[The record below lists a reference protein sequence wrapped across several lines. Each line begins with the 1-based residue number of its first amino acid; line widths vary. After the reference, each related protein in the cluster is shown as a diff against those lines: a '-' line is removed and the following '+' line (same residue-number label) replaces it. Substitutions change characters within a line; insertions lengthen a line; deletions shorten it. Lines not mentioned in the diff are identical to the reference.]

1 MINKGLSYIGIG
13 FLYLVS
19 LLPFWFLY
27 LIADVL
33 FVVIYSV
40 TGYRRKVVQQ
50 NLRNAF
56 PEKSD
61 EERSKIERDFFRYFA
76 DLIVEII
83 KGITLSER
91 QIVKRIKVLNVEL
104 INSYFEQ
111 GRSVI
116 GAVGHYGNWEMS
128 ALGLGIITD
137 RPRLIVYKPLSNK
150 IFERFFIHVRSRF
163 GATLVA
169 MKNTLR
175 KMSDIRR
182 QISITVLVAD
192 QTPVQHEAQYFT
204 TFLNQPTAVFLGI
217 EKLAKMMDAVVV
229 FCDIKRVKRGYYTC
243 TFVPLAENPKQTAEY
258 EVTELHVKYLENM
271 IRQQPQYW
279 LWTHRR
285 WKFKPEDKH

>member
-33 FVVIYSV
+33 FVVIYYI

-61 EERSKIERDFFRYFA
+61 EERCKIERDFFRYFA

-91 QIVKRIKVLNVEL
+91 QINKRIKILNVNL

-111 GRSVI
+111 GRNVI

-128 ALGLGIITD
+128 ALSLGVITD
-137 RPRLIVYKPLSNK
+137 KPRLIVYKPLSNK
-150 IFERFFIHVRSRF
+150 VFERFFIHVRSRF

-175 KMSDIRR
+175 KLSEVRR

-192 QTPVQHEAQYFT
+192 QTPVRHEAQYYT
-204 TFLNQPTAVFLGI
+204 TFLNQPTAVFLGV

-243 TFVPLAENPKQTAEY
+243 TFVPLAEQPKQTAEY

>member
-33 FVVIYSV
+33 FIVIYYI

-56 PEKSD
+56 PDKS
-61 EERSKIERDFFRYFA
+61 EQERNEIERDFFRYFA
-76 DLIVEII
+76 DLIVEIV

-91 QIVKRIKVLNVEL
+91 QLIKRIKILNVEL
-104 INSYFEQ
+104 INGYFEQ

-128 ALGLGIITD
+128 ALSLGVITD
-137 RPRLIVYKPLSNK
+137 KPRLIVYKPLSNK
-150 IFERFFIHVRSRF
+150 IFERFFIYVRSRF
-163 GATLVA
+163 GATQVA

-175 KMSDIRR
+175 KLSEVRR
-182 QISITVLVAD
+182 QVSITVLVAD
-192 QTPVQHEAQYFT
+192 QTPVRHEAHYFT
-204 TFLNQPTAVFLGI
+204 TFLNQPTAVFLGV

-229 FCDIKRVKRGYYTC
+229 FCDLKRVKRGHYTC

-285 WKFKPEDKH
+285 WKFKPEDTH

>member
-33 FVVIYSV
+33 FVVIYYV

-61 EERSKIERDFFRYFA
+61 EEREKIERDFFRYFA

-91 QIVKRIKVLNVEL
+91 QIIKRIKILNADL
-104 INSYFEQ
+104 INGYFEQ
-111 GRSVI
+111 GRNVI

-128 ALGLGIITD
+128 ALSLGVITD
-137 RPRLIVYKPLSNK
+137 KPRIIVYKPLSNK
-150 IFERFFIHVRSRF
+150 LFERFFIYVRSRF

-175 KMSDIRR
+175 KLSEVRR

-192 QTPVQHEAQYFT
+192 QTPVRHEAHYFT
-204 TFLNQPTAVFLGI
+204 TFLNQPTAVFLGV

-229 FCDIKRVKRGYYTC
+229 FCDLKLVKRGHYTC
-243 TFVPLAENPKQTAEY
+243 TFVPLTENPKQTAEY

-271 IRQQPQYW
+271 IRQEPRYW
-279 LWTHRR
+279 LWTHKR

>member
-27 LIADVL
+27 LIADVV
-33 FVVIYSV
+33 FVVIYYV
-40 TGYRRKVVQQ
+40 TGYRRKVVQE

-61 EERSKIERDFFRYFA
+61 EERSKIEYDFFRYFA
-76 DLIVEII
+76 DLMVEIV

-91 QIVKRIKVLNVEL
+91 QLLKRIKILNMEL
-104 INSYFEQ
+104 IENYFDQ
-111 GRSVI
+111 NRSVI

-128 ALGLGIITD
+128 ALRLGKITD
-137 RPRLIVYKPLSNK
+137 KPRIIVYKPLTNK
-150 IFERFFIHVRSRF
+150 TFESFFIYVRSRF

-175 KMSDIRR
+175 KLSEVRR

-192 QTPVQHEAQYFT
+192 QTPVRHEAHYFT
-204 TFLNQPTAVFLGI
+204 TFLNQPTAVFLGV
-217 EKLAKMMDAVVV
+217 EKLAKMMDSVVV
-229 FCDIKRVKRGYYTC
+229 FCDVKRVKRGYYTC
-243 TFVPLAENPKQTAEY
+243 TFVPLTENPKQTAEY

-271 IRQQPQYW
+271 IRQEPRYW

>member
-27 LIADVL
+27 LIADVV
-33 FVVIYSV
+33 FVVIYYV

-61 EERSKIERDFFRYFA
+61 EERSKIEYDFFRYFA
-76 DLIVEII
+76 DLMVEIV
-83 KGITLSER
+83 KGITLSEG
-91 QIVKRIKVLNVEL
+91 QLLKRIKILNMEL
-104 INSYFEQ
+104 IENYFDQ
-111 GRSVI
+111 NRSVI

-128 ALGLGIITD
+128 ALRLGKITD
-137 RPRLIVYKPLSNK
+137 KPRIIVYKPLTNK
-150 IFERFFIHVRSRF
+150 TFESFFIYVRSRF

-175 KMSDIRR
+175 KLSEVRR

-192 QTPVQHEAQYFT
+192 QTPVRHEAHYFT
-204 TFLNQPTAVFLGI
+204 TFLNQPTAVFLGV
-217 EKLAKMMDAVVV
+217 EKLAKMMNSVVV
-229 FCDIKRVKRGYYTC
+229 FCDVKRVKRGYYTC
-243 TFVPLAENPKQTAEY
+243 TFVPLTENPKQTAEY

-271 IRQQPQYW
+271 IRQEPRYW